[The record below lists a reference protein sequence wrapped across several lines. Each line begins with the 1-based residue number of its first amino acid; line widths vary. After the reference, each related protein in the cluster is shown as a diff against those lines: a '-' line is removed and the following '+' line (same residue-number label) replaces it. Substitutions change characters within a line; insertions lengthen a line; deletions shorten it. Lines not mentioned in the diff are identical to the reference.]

1 MQIKNIFDKMDY
13 GEAPESARE
22 AQNWLK
28 NHNYTFGNFING
40 KWKQCEDH
48 FNTVNPAN
56 DQVLAKIGQSSP
68 SDIDSAVKA
77 ARAAQKKWSKESDHA
92 RARILY
98 AIARLLQKNSRL
110 FSVLETLDNGK
121 PIRESRDIDIP
132 LAQRHFYYHAGMAQL
147 MQAEL
152 PKRSPIGVCG
162 QIIPWNFPLL
172 MLSWKIAPAIAMG
185 NAVVLKPAE
194 YTSLTAL
201 LFAEIC
207 TSAGVPN
214 GLINIV
220 TGDGKVGEMIVGHKD
235 INKIAFTGSTE
246 VGKLIR
252 ERTAGSG
259 KSLTLEL
266 GGKSPFVVFDDADLD
281 SAVEGVVDAI
291 WFNQGQVCCAGSR
304 LLVHEAISEKFY
316 NKLRNR
322 MKNLRLGSPLD
333 KSIDMGAII
342 DKKQHKKISGMVSQ
356 TKGKVFQASSPLPQ
370 EGCFFPP
377 TLITDLHT
385 ADPLMHEEIFGPV
398 LVSTTF
404 RTPSEAIE
412 LSNNTTFG
420 LAASVWSEN
429 INLCLELAPKIKAG
443 VIWINGTNMFDAAA
457 GFGGVKQ
464 SGFGREGGWEGLLAY
479 SKPKNQFSPKIKS
492 TLVKNQISKA
502 DYIDRTAK
510 LYIGGKQCRPDSGYS
525 QSIVDHNGKPVTQ
538 VPLSNRKDIRNA
550 VEAMNSAKNWS
561 HSTAHLRAQIL
572 YYMAENLSARKA
584 EFANT
589 LQALTGRSDAQTE
602 VEQSIQR
609 LFFYAAWSDKFDGS
623 ARSVPLKAVALV
635 MKEAIGNCGVLCDN
649 QYPLLGFISV
659 MAPLFATGN
668 RSIIIPSE
676 TFSPIVTDFY
686 QVLDTSDVPPGTI
699 NILTGKHADL
709 AIELAGHMDIE
720 SVWSFS
726 TSDVSRDIE
735 KASVSNLKRTWVNN
749 GCGRDWNSEEGF
761 GREFLENATENKT
774 IWIPYGE

>member
-1 MQIKNIFDKMDY
+1 MDY
-13 GEAPESARE
+13 GSAPESALE

-28 NHNYTFGNFING
+28 KHNYKFGNFING
-40 KWKQCEDH
+40 KWKSCEDH
-48 FNTVNPAN
+48 FDTINPAN
-56 DQVLAKIGQSSP
+56 DEILAKIGQSSP
-68 SDIDSAVKA
+68 TDIDYAVKA
-77 ARAAQKKWSKESDHA
+77 AKAAQKKWSKENDHK

-110 FSVLETLDNGK
+110 FAVLETLDNGK

-132 LAQRHFYYHAGMAQL
+132 LAQRHFYYHAGMAQI

-152 PKRSPIGVCG
+152 PTRSPIGICG

-185 NAVVLKPAE
+185 NAVILKPAE

-201 LFAEIC
+201 LFAELC
-207 TSAGVPN
+207 VSAGVPN
-214 GLINIV
+214 GLVNIV

-235 INKIAFTGSTE
+235 IDKIAFTGSTE

-266 GGKSPFVVFDDADLD
+266 GGKSPFIVFDDADLD

-304 LLVHEAISEKFY
+304 LLVHEAIAEQFY
-316 NKLRNR
+316 GKLKAR
-322 MKNLRLGSPLD
+322 MKNLRLGDPLD

-342 DKKQHKKISGMVSQ
+342 DKKQHKKITQMVSQ
-356 TKGKVFQASSPLPQ
+356 TNGKVYQASSTVP
-370 EGCFFPP
+370 ERGCFFPP

-385 ADPLMHEEIFGPV
+385 ADPLMQEEIFGPI
-398 LVSTTF
+398 LVCTTF

-412 LSNNTTFG
+412 LSNNTMFG
-420 LAASVWSEN
+420 LAASIWTEN

-457 GFGGVKQ
+457 GFGGLKQ
-464 SGFGREGGWEGLLAY
+464 SGFGREGGWEGLVAY
-479 SKPKNQFSPKIKS
+479 TKPKKYSSKSKKIQTIKKQS
-492 TLVKNQISKA
+492 IKD

-510 LYIGGKQCRPDSGYS
+510 LYIGGKQCRPDGGYS
-525 QSIVDHNGKPVTQ
+525 QSIFDHEGKPLTQ
-538 VPLSNRKDIRNA
+538 VPLSNRKDVRNA
-550 VEAMNSAKNWS
+550 VEAMNAAQAWS

-584 EFANT
+584 EFVKT
-589 LQALTGRSDAQTE
+589 LQTLTGNSGSENE
-602 VEQSIQR
+602 VEFSIQR
-609 LFFYAAWSDKFDGS
+609 LFFYAAWADKFDGS
-623 ARSVPLKAVALV
+623 ARNVPVKAIALV
-635 MKEAIGNCGVLCDN
+635 MNEPIGNCGVICDDK
-649 QYPLLGFISV
+649 YPLLGFISA

-676 TFSPIVTDFY
+676 LFSPVVTDFY
-686 QVLDTSDVPPGTI
+686 QVLDTSDVPPGSV
-699 NILTGKHADL
+699 NIITGKHSDL
-709 AIELAGHMDIE
+709 AFEMASHMDIE

-726 TSDVSRDIE
+726 TSDISTDIE
-735 KASVSNLKRTWVNN
+735 KASSSNLKRTWVNN
-749 GCGRDWNSEEGF
+749 GFTRDWYSEEGF
-761 GREFLENATENKT
+761 GKEFLINSTENKT

>member
-1 MQIKNIFDKMDY
+1 MQIKSIFDKMDY
-13 GEAPESARE
+13 GSAPESALE

-28 NHNYTFGNFING
+28 KHKYNFGNFING
-40 KWKQCEDH
+40 KWKSCEDH
-48 FNTVNPAN
+48 FDTINPAN
-56 DQVLAKIGQSSP
+56 DEILAKIGQSSP
-68 SDIDSAVKA
+68 TDIDYAVKA
-77 ARAAQKKWSKESDHA
+77 AKAAQKKWSKENDHK

-110 FSVLETLDNGK
+110 FAVLETLDNGK

-152 PKRSPIGVCG
+152 PTRSPIGICG

-185 NAVVLKPAE
+185 NAVILKPAE

-201 LFAEIC
+201 LFAEMC
-207 TSAGVPN
+207 VTAGVPK

-220 TGDGKVGEMIVGHKD
+220 TGDGKVGEMIVSHKD
-235 INKIAFTGSTE
+235 IDKIAFTGSTE

-266 GGKSPFVVFDDADLD
+266 GGKSPFIVFDDADLD

-304 LLVHEAISEKFY
+304 LLVHEAIAEQFY
-316 NKLRNR
+316 GKLKAR
-322 MKNLRLGSPLD
+322 MKNLRLGDPLD

-342 DKKQHKKISGMVSQ
+342 DKKQHKKITQMVSQ
-356 TKGKVFQASSPLPQ
+356 TNGKVYQAKSTIP
-370 EGCFFPP
+370 EKGCFFPP

-385 ADPLMHEEIFGPV
+385 ADPLMQEEIFGPI
-398 LVSTTF
+398 LVCTTF

-420 LAASVWSEN
+420 LAASIWTEN

-457 GFGGVKQ
+457 GFGGLKQ

-479 SKPKNQFSPKIKS
+479 TKPKKYSSKSNKTKTIK
-492 TLVKNQISKA
+492 KQRIKD

-525 QSIVDHNGKPVTQ
+525 QSIFDHEGKPLTQ
-538 VPLSNRKDIRNA
+538 VPLSTRKDIRNA
-550 VEAMNSAKNWS
+550 VEAMNSAQAWS

-584 EFANT
+584 EFVKT
-589 LQALTGRSDAQTE
+589 LQTLTGSSGSENE
-602 VEQSIQR
+602 VEFSIQR
-609 LFFYAAWSDKFDGS
+609 LFFYAAWADKFDGS
-623 ARSVPLKAVALV
+623 ARNVPVKAIALV
-635 MKEAIGNCGVLCDN
+635 MNEPIGNCGVICDDK
-649 QYPLLGFISV
+649 YPLLGFISA

-676 TFSPIVTDFY
+676 LFSPVVTDFY
-686 QVLDTSDVPPGTI
+686 QVLDTSDVPPGSV
-699 NILTGKHADL
+699 NIITGKHNDL
-709 AIELAGHMDIE
+709 ALEMASHMDIE
-720 SVWSFS
+720 SLWSFS
-726 TSDVSRDIE
+726 TSDISKDIE
-735 KASVSNLKRTWVNN
+735 RASSSNLKRTWVNN
-749 GCGRDWNSEEGF
+749 GFTRDWYSEEGF
-761 GREFLENATENKT
+761 GKEFLINSTENKT

>member
-1 MQIKNIFDKMDY
+1 M
-13 GEAPESARE
+13 
-22 AQNWLK
+22 
-28 NHNYTFGNFING
+28 
-40 KWKQCEDH
+40 
-48 FNTVNPAN
+48 
-56 DQVLAKIGQSSP
+56 
-68 SDIDSAVKA
+68 
-77 ARAAQKKWSKESDHA
+77 
-92 RARILY
+92 
-98 AIARLLQKNSRL
+98 
-110 FSVLETLDNGK
+110 
-121 PIRESRDIDIP
+121 
-132 LAQRHFYYHAGMAQL
+132 
-147 MQAEL
+147 
-152 PKRSPIGVCG
+152 
-162 QIIPWNFPLL
+162 
-172 MLSWKIAPAIAMG
+172 
-185 NAVVLKPAE
+185 
-194 YTSLTAL
+194 
-201 LFAEIC
+201 
-207 TSAGVPN
+207 
-214 GLINIV
+214 
-220 TGDGKVGEMIVGHKD
+220 
-235 INKIAFTGSTE
+235 
-246 VGKLIR
+246 
-252 ERTAGSG
+252 
-259 KSLTLEL
+259 
-266 GGKSPFVVFDDADLD
+266 
-281 SAVEGVVDAI
+281 
-291 WFNQGQVCCAGSR
+291 
-304 LLVHEAISEKFY
+304 
-316 NKLRNR
+316 
-322 MKNLRLGSPLD
+322 
-333 KSIDMGAII
+333 
-342 DKKQHKKISGMVSQ
+342 
-356 TKGKVFQASSPLPQ
+356 
-370 EGCFFPP
+370 
-377 TLITDLHT
+377 HT

-404 RTPSEAIE
+404 RPPSEAIE

-479 SKPKNQFSPKIKS
+479 SKPKSQFSPKIKS
-492 TLVKNQISKA
+492 TLVKSQLSKA

-572 YYMAENLSARKA
+572 YYMAENLSARRA

-635 MKEAIGNCGVLCDN
+635 MKEAIGNCGVLCDD

>member
-1 MQIKNIFDKMDY
+1 MDY
-13 GEAPESARE
+13 GLAPESALE

-28 NHNYTFGNFING
+28 KHKYNFGNFING
-40 KWKQCEDH
+40 KWRSCEDH
-48 FNTVNPAN
+48 FDTINPAN
-56 DQVLAKIGQSSP
+56 DEILAKIGQSSP
-68 SDIDSAVKA
+68 TDIDYAVKA
-77 ARAAQKKWSKESDHA
+77 AKAAQKKWSKENDHK

-110 FSVLETLDNGK
+110 FAVLETLDNGK

-132 LAQRHFYYHAGMAQL
+132 LAQRHFYYHAGMAQI

-152 PKRSPIGVCG
+152 PTRSPIGICG

-185 NAVVLKPAE
+185 NAVILKPAE

-201 LFAEIC
+201 LFAELC
-207 TSAGVPN
+207 VSAGVPN
-214 GLINIV
+214 GLVNIV

-235 INKIAFTGSTE
+235 IDKIAFTGSTE

-266 GGKSPFVVFDDADLD
+266 GGKSPFIVFDDADLD

-304 LLVHEAISEKFY
+304 LLVHEAIAEQFY
-316 NKLRNR
+316 GKLKAR
-322 MKNLRLGSPLD
+322 MKNLRLGDPLD

-342 DKKQHKKISGMVSQ
+342 DKKQHKKITQLVSQ
-356 TKGKVFQASSPLPQ
+356 TNGKVYQASSTVP
-370 EGCFFPP
+370 EKGCFFPP

-385 ADPLMHEEIFGPV
+385 ADPLMQEEIFGPI
-398 LVSTTF
+398 LVCTTF

-412 LSNNTTFG
+412 LSNNTMFG
-420 LAASVWSEN
+420 LAASIWTEN

-457 GFGGVKQ
+457 GFGGLKQ

-479 SKPKNQFSPKIKS
+479 TKPKKYSSKSKKIKTIKKQS
-492 TLVKNQISKA
+492 IKD

-525 QSIVDHNGKPVTQ
+525 QSIFDHEGKPLTQ

-550 VEAMNSAKNWS
+550 VEAMNSAQAWS

-584 EFANT
+584 EFVKT
-589 LQALTGRSDAQTE
+589 LQTLTGNSGSENE
-602 VEQSIQR
+602 VEFSIQR
-609 LFFYAAWSDKFDGS
+609 LFFYAAWADKFDGS
-623 ARSVPLKAVALV
+623 ARNVPVKAIALV
-635 MKEAIGNCGVLCDN
+635 MNEPIGNCGVICDDK
-649 QYPLLGFISV
+649 YPLLGFISA

-676 TFSPIVTDFY
+676 LFSPVVTDFY
-686 QVLDTSDVPPGTI
+686 QVLDTSDVPPGSV
-699 NILTGKHADL
+699 NIITGKHSDL
-709 AIELAGHMDIE
+709 AFEMASHMDIE

-726 TSDVSRDIE
+726 TSDISKDIE
-735 KASVSNLKRTWVNN
+735 RASSSNLKRTWVNN
-749 GCGRDWNSEEGF
+749 GFTRDWYSEEGF
-761 GREFLENATENKT
+761 GKEFLINSTENKT

>member
-1 MQIKNIFDKMDY
+1 MDY
-13 GEAPESARE
+13 GSAPESALE

-28 NHNYTFGNFING
+28 KHKHHFGNFING
-40 KWKQCEDH
+40 KWKSCEDH
-48 FNTVNPAN
+48 FDTINPAN
-56 DQVLAKIGQSSP
+56 DEILAKIGQSSP
-68 SDIDSAVKA
+68 TDIDYAVKA
-77 ARAAQKKWSKESDHA
+77 AKAAQKKWSKENDHK

-110 FSVLETLDNGK
+110 FAVLETLDNGK

-132 LAQRHFYYHAGMAQL
+132 LAQRHFYYHAGMAQI

-152 PKRSPIGVCG
+152 PTRSPIGICG

-185 NAVVLKPAE
+185 NAVILKPAE

-201 LFAEIC
+201 LFAELC
-207 TSAGVPN
+207 VTAGVPN

-220 TGDGKVGEMIVGHKD
+220 TGDGKVGEMIVSHKD
-235 INKIAFTGSTE
+235 IDKIAFTGSTE

-266 GGKSPFVVFDDADLD
+266 GGKSPFIVFDDADLD

-304 LLVHEAISEKFY
+304 LLVHEAIAEQFY
-316 NKLRNR
+316 GKLKAR
-322 MKNLRLGSPLD
+322 MKNLRLGDPLD

-342 DKKQHKKISGMVSQ
+342 DKKQHKKITQMVCQ
-356 TKGKVFQASSPLPQ
+356 TNGKVYQAKSTLP
-370 EGCFFPP
+370 EKGCFFPP

-385 ADPLMHEEIFGPV
+385 ADPLMQEEIFGPI
-398 LVSTTF
+398 LVCTTF

-412 LSNNTTFG
+412 LSNNTMFG
-420 LAASVWSEN
+420 LAASIWTEN

-457 GFGGVKQ
+457 GFGGLKQ

-479 SKPKNQFSPKIKS
+479 TKPKKYSSKIKKTKTIKKQS
-492 TLVKNQISKA
+492 IKD

-525 QSIVDHNGKPVTQ
+525 QSIFGHEGKPLTQ

-550 VEAMNSAKNWS
+550 VEAMNSAQAWS

-584 EFANT
+584 EFVKT
-589 LQALTGRSDAQTE
+589 LQTLTGSSGSENE
-602 VEQSIQR
+602 VEFSIQR
-609 LFFYAAWSDKFDGS
+609 LFFYAAWADKFDGS
-623 ARSVPLKAVALV
+623 ARNVPVKAIALV
-635 MKEAIGNCGVLCDN
+635 MNEPIGNCGVICDDK
-649 QYPLLGFISV
+649 YPLLGFISA

-676 TFSPIVTDFY
+676 LFSPVVTDFY
-686 QVLDTSDVPPGTI
+686 QVLDTSDVPPGSV
-699 NILTGKHADL
+699 NIITGKHSDL
-709 AIELAGHMDIE
+709 AFEMASHMDIE

-726 TSDVSRDIE
+726 TSDISKDIE
-735 KASVSNLKRTWVNN
+735 KASSSNLKRTWVNN
-749 GCGRDWNSEEGF
+749 GFTRDWYSEEGF
-761 GREFLENATENKT
+761 GKEFLINSTENKT